1 VPEVLKVKVMV
12 PMYND
17 KPKDPGLNHHLSLHL
32 VSVRDFQDQMIS
44 TDYPMFVA
52 IKKFGKKASLAR
64 SVNADNQAE
73 ESMERDLNDSKGEEE
88 MP

>member
-1 VPEVLKVKVMV
+1 MVKAMV
-12 PMYND
+12 PTYND

-64 SVNADNQAE
+64 PINADNQAG
-73 ESMERDLNDSKGEEE
+73 ESTERDLNGSEKEGE
-88 MP
+88 MQ

>member
-1 VPEVLKVKVMV
+1 MI

-17 KPKDPGLNHHLSLHL
+17 KPKDPGLTHQLSLHL
-32 VSVRDFQDQMIS
+32 VSIRNFQDDMFS

-64 SVNADNQAE
+64 RINADHQAE
-73 ESMERDLNDSKGEEE
+73 ESNERDLNDSEREEE
-88 MP
+88 ML

>member
-1 VPEVLKVKVMV
+1 MVLT
-12 PMYND
+12 YND

-64 SVNADNQAE
+64 PINADNQAG
-73 ESMERDLNDSKGEEE
+73 ESTDRDLNDNKREEE
-88 MP
+88 MQ